1 MGMRPMPTTGTIPM
15 PHAMRQDSSS
25 MIPPPANPH
34 TSGAMEAFEARLR
47 PTIFGLPSLHVA
59 ALAIG
64 TFVLVLILMWIIL
77 G

>member
-1 MGMRPMPTTGTIPM
+1 MQPPAAHQSSPVHQRPD
-15 PHAMRQDSSS
+15 AASLL
-25 MIPPPANPH
+25 PPPPNAMG
-34 TSGAMEAFEARLR
+34 TGAFDAFESRLR